1 MRIKAKVVLRGAA
14 LTADPGAVVEV
25 SDVVGAALLKCG
37 AAERVEEAAPAFV
50 APEVEVAEA
59 PAPEETA
66 VAPEGDR
73 PKRGRRG

>member
-1 MRIKAKVVLRGAA
+1 MRVKAKVVLRGAA

-37 AAERVEEAAPAFV
+37 AAERVEEAAPVFV
-50 APEVEVAEA
+50 APAVEMAEA
-59 PAPEETA
+59 QAAEETA
-66 VAPEGDR
+66 LAPEADR